1 MKLIDYD
8 LRPGVYTKVDSDD
21 WPATYEKIVAAATAE
36 TAVI

>member
-21 WPATYEKIVAAATAE
+21 WPATFEKIVAATAE
-36 TAVI
+36 TAAI